1 MAIIPRRKTV
11 TAGVGGVRVGS
22 DAPIV
27 VQSMTNTDTADIL
40 ATVQQSVPRSA
51 QAGSATHHPPFR
63 PDQDASSLNRFP
75 TQWLVSRNSHRHRSI
90 RFGGS
95 RDEELNRMRVG
106 ERALFG
112 AAPEVGKDDDAG
124 HSGISAP

>member
-1 MAIIPRRKTV
+1 MADDIAALLNFLHIEK
-11 TAGVGGVRVGS
+11 AGIMGYSLG
-22 DAPIV
+22 
-27 VQSMTNTDTADIL
+27 
-40 ATVQQSVPRSA
+40 
-51 QAGSATHHPPFR
+51 AGRLSTHHPPFR